1 MCSEWPIILI
11 KRPTVPLGANKL
23 KPSQPSA
30 ITCTIQRLHVLEIKR
45 EFKKKKKKLFQWKFK
60 DKTTLLVELFAYIL
74 TKRDHPSV

>member
-30 ITCTIQRLHVLEIKR
+30 TLITCTIQRLHVLEIKR
-45 EFKKKKKKLFQWKFK
+45 EFKKKKKTFS
-60 DKTTLLVELFAYIL
+60 VEI
-74 TKRDHPSV
+74 